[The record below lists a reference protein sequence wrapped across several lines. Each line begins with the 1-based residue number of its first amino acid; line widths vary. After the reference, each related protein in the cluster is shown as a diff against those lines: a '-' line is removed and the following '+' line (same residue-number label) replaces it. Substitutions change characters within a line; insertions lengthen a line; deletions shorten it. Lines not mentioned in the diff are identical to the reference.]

1 MKRVAVIASASGN
14 GKTTVGRALA
24 DRLGIPFHEL
34 DALHHGPNW
43 TEATAAELR
52 LRVEPILR
60 SDAWVVDGV
69 YRNKLGDLVLE
80 HADVV
85 VWLDL
90 PVRVWLPRLVWRTVQ
105 RISTREELWNGNREE
120 LRDALHP
127 SNSVVFYALR
137 HYRDRRRRYAIELRA
152 SPSCAFVR
160 RRMSML
166 SSAPP
171 HGARRQP
178 GPLLD
183 RGNCERKRRYRVI

>member
-1 MKRVAVIASASGN
+1 MRVAVIASASGN
-14 GKTTVGRALA
+14 GKTTVGRALT

-52 LRVEPILR
+52 QRVEPILR

-90 PVRVWLPRLVWRTVQ
+90 PVRVWLPRLLWRNFPDGLRHARSSGTATA
-105 RISTREELWNGNREE
+105 RSCGTPSTHRTRSSSTRFATIAIDAVGTPSQLW
-120 LRDALHP
+120 
-127 SNSVVFYALR
+127 
-137 HYRDRRRRYAIELRA
+137 RA

-166 SSAPP
+166 SSATS
-171 HGARRQP
+171 HGARP
-178 GPLLD
+178 EFGDLFPP
-183 RGNCERKRRYRVI
+183 RRPRHPPPSS